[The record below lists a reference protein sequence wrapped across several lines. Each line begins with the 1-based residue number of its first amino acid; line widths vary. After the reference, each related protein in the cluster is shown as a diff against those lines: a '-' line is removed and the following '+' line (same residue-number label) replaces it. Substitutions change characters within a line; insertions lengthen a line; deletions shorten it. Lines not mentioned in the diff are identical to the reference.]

1 MPFNIHTWNWQ
12 QAPKFQGFQGPCP
25 LGNGVK
31 WIFLGKDANF
41 PEDQQLDDRL
51 IAAQL
56 LRQYLE
62 SPNIFLNAN
71 IGNHHPFLVNEWQ
84 QQLPQHGGGQY
95 HSKFNIMLNFAFPN
109 LDLNQRKNAITNLL
123 KRISIL
129 ELLKF
134 PTTGN
139 SGNDRLFRHCV
150 AGTFLPQH
158 DQETADRLNN
168 HGWTMDVQCKHL
180 SLINKV
186 LANKKN
192 TVFVFSG
199 FKGFWNRLNHA
210 QQQNIENH
218 APLLSLLGASL
229 PFPMQLGQAHVPG
242 IQAPVYVHTHFSS
255 AISNQELNNMAQI
268 LNPPAA

>member
-1 MPFNIHTWNWQ
+1 MPFNIHTWSWQ
-12 QAPKFQGFQGPCP
+12 QAPEFQGFQGPCP

-41 PEDQQLDDRL
+41 PEDQQLNDHF

-56 LRQYLE
+56 LQQYLE
-62 SPNIFLNAN
+62 SPNVFLNAN
-71 IGNHHPFLVNEWQ
+71 IGKHHPFRVDEWR
-84 QQLPQHGGGQY
+84 QQLPQHGGGKY
-95 HSKFNIMLNFAFPN
+95 HSNFDKMLNFAFPN
-109 LDLNQRKNAITNLL
+109 LDLNQRQNAITNLVEC
-123 KRISIL
+123 ISIL

-139 SGNDRLFRHCV
+139 SGNDRRFRHCV
-150 AGTFLPQH
+150 AGTFLTNH
-158 DQETADRLNN
+158 DQEIAQRL
-168 HGWTMDVQCKHL
+168 MDVQCEHL
-180 SLINKV
+180 SLINNV

-210 QQQNIENH
+210 QQQNIGNH

-242 IQAPVYVHTHFSS
+242 IQATVYVHTHFSS

>member
-12 QAPKFQGFQGPCP
+12 QPPEFRGFQGLCP
-25 LGNGVK
+25 LDNGVQ
-31 WIFLGKDANF
+31 WVFLGKDANF
-41 PEDQQLDDRL
+41 PEDQQLNDHPA
-51 IAAQL
+51 AAQL

-62 SPNIFLNAN
+62 SPNVFLNAN
-71 IGNHHPFLVNEWQ
+71 IGIHHPFRTNQWR
-84 QQLPQHGGGQY
+84 QQLPQHDGGKY
-95 HSKFNIMLNFAFPN
+95 HSNFNKMLNFAFPN
-109 LDLNQRKNAITNLL
+109 LDFNQRNNAITNLL

-139 SGNDRLFRHCV
+139 SGNDRRFRHCV
-150 AGTFLPQH
+150 AGTFQ
-158 DQETADRLNN
+158 RLDN
-168 HGWTMDVQCKHL
+168 HGWTMDVQCMHL

-199 FKGFWNRLNHA
+199 FKGFWDRLNHA
-210 QQQNIENH
+210 QQQNIGNH

-229 PFPMQLGQAHVPG
+229 PFPMKLGQAHVPG

-255 AISNQELNNMAQI
+255 AISNHELNNMAQM

>member
-1 MPFNIHTWNWQ
+1 
-12 QAPKFQGFQGPCP
+12 
-25 LGNGVK
+25 
-31 WIFLGKDANF
+31 
-41 PEDQQLDDRL
+41 
-51 IAAQL
+51 
-56 LRQYLE
+56 
-62 SPNIFLNAN
+62 
-71 IGNHHPFLVNEWQ
+71 
-84 QQLPQHGGGQY
+84 
-95 HSKFNIMLNFAFPN
+95 MLNFAFPN
-109 LDLNQRKNAITNLL
+109 LDLNQRQNAITNLL

-139 SGNDRLFRHCV
+139 SGNDRRFRHCV

-158 DQETADRLNN
+158 DQKTADRLNN

-218 APLLSLLGASL
+218 APLMSLLGASL